1 MRRQGGRHHALGMS
15 ESPNLPKPP
24 ALWSSGIFDVDQRD
38 QDWAGLG
45 WSSSNPGLRNRC
57 ADTKRR
63 ATAPLT
69 VKNPGSQSTEGLGS
83 QWLTSRDSSSPGRE
97 HRTGPVC
104 LGDCKEGGKPLEELR
119 LRGV

>member
-1 MRRQGGRHHALGMS
+1 MWTRGTRTGLGLGGAARILD
-15 ESPNLPKPP
+15 
-24 ALWSSGIFDVDQRD
+24 SGIVAQIPSGEPPR
-38 QDWAGLG
+38 L
-45 WSSSNPGLRNRC
+45 
-57 ADTKRR
+57 
-63 ATAPLT
+63 LT

-104 LGDCKEGGKPLEELR
+104 LGDCKEGGEPLEELR